1 MTYMNIPY
9 SIDLLMLTEYD
20 FWTGDGVHQKGME
33 VALERLNQGEWIH
46 IFPEGDININLL
58 LQEKELNEPMN
69 KQTKKQLIQLLIN
82 VVKLA
87 LFNNKFEQHSHCW
100 YGHTGT
106 PQSHSQYYC
115 LLH

>member
-1 MTYMNIPY
+1 
-9 SIDLLMLTEYD
+9 
-20 FWTGDGVHQKGME
+20 ME
-33 VALERLNQGEWIH
+33 VALECLNQGEWIH

-87 LFNNKFEQHSHCW
+87 LFNNKFEQHSHC
-100 YGHTGT
+100 
-106 PQSHSQYYC
+106 
-115 LLH
+115 

>member
-1 MTYMNIPY
+1 
-9 SIDLLMLTEYD
+9 
-20 FWTGDGVHQKGME
+20 ME

-69 KQTKKQLIQLLIN
+69 KQTKKQMIQLLIN

-87 LFNNKFEQHSHCW
+87 LFNNKFEQHSHC
-100 YGHTGT
+100 
-106 PQSHSQYYC
+106 
-115 LLH
+115 

>member
-1 MTYMNIPY
+1 
-9 SIDLLMLTEYD
+9 
-20 FWTGDGVHQKGME
+20 ME

-87 LFNNKFEQHSHCW
+87 LFNNKFEQHSHC
-100 YGHTGT
+100 
-106 PQSHSQYYC
+106 
-115 LLH
+115 